1 MARRKSMEMPSKWR
15 VATRAPQATQR
26 KLNDIPTGDASGEK
40 DWSLAPI
47 SQNSS
52 NSRTSQQ
59 QLAVSSWWLV
69 AKQVTGTAKFFSAS
83 EEVVDDLFI
92 VSQFECWVGILG
104 VKLSSRMGEDV
115 IKSASRELRVRLRN
129 LA

>member
-1 MARRKSMEMPSKWR
+1 MEMPSKWR

-26 KLNDIPTGDASGEK
+26 TLNDIPTGDASGEK

-59 QLAVSSWWLV
+59 QLAVSSLM
-69 AKQVTGTAKFFSAS
+69 AKPVTGTAKFFSAS
-83 EEVVDDLFI
+83 G
-92 VSQFECWVGILG
+92 Q
-104 VKLSSRMGEDV
+104 MGNHLL
-115 IKSASRELRVRLRN
+115 IKPI
-129 LA
+129 